1 MARLG
6 PLSHWGESGS
16 PGSPER
22 FTIIIVHHNHHHH
35 HHRSVGIC
43 LKPQAFSCNRVVA
56 YHASFRASHAYLVSG
71 LRGNSSKGC
80 HLYPSGARGIPSD
93 LHSRE
98 PGRIEPTLL
107 QGESGLIDLFSRR
120 HGNGLWPGTIQLL
133 SIIGSIGLWP
143 GFKDLSA
150 FGHGT

>member
-1 MARLG
+1 MARLV
-6 PLSHWGESGS
+6 LLNDS
-16 PGSPER
+16 PSSL
-22 FTIIIVHHNHHHH
+22 FITIIITIIIVP
-35 HHRSVGIC
+35 SVFVSS

-71 LRGNSSKGC
+71 VRGNSSKGC

-150 FGHGT
+150 FGHGA